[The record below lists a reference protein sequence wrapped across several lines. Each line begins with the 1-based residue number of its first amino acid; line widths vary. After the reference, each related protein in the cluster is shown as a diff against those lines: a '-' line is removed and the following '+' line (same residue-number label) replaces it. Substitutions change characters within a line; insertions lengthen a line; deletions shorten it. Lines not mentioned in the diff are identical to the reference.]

1 MGLTNMS
8 DLKYLGMTVNQVQC
22 NVGVTNML
30 NPKNL
35 DLVVS

>member
-1 MGLTNMS
+1 MGLANMPGP
-8 DLKYLGMTVNQVQC
+8 KYFGMTVNQVQC

>member
-1 MGLTNMS
+1 MGLTNMP
-8 DLKYLGMTVNQVQC
+8 DPKYWGLTVNQVQC

-30 NPKNL
+30 DPKNL

>member
-1 MGLTNMS
+1 MPDS
-8 DLKYLGMTVNQVQC
+8 KYLGMTVNQVQY

-30 NPKNL
+30 DPKNL